1 MNMLRTFQAAFAG
14 MTLILAG
21 TASADPGID
30 NAKPKTEPQKA
41 MLKVIDHW
49 RDTYNNDVE
58 KMIGDTYAKDATVTF
73 NAARVAGH
81 DQFLR
86 LEKAIKAAAPGRM
99 MRVDR
104 VLFIDDQTAVV
115 EAVIL
120 DKARPDFFSPWIA
133 LLTIRDGKIVQDR
146 TYLEPHRWPG
156 IEVAAPIV
164 TPGGL
169 GDPTTP
175 PPKY

>member
-1 MNMLRTFQAAFAG
+1 MNTLRTLQAALVGFA
-14 MTLILAG
+14 LLLAG
-21 TASADPGID
+21 AASADPGIA
-30 NAKPKTEPQKA
+30 NAKPKTEAQKA

-49 RDTYNNDVE
+49 RDTYNNDVD
-58 KMIGDTYAKDATVTF
+58 KMIADTHAKDATVMF

-81 DQFLR
+81 EQFLR

-104 VLFIDDQTAVV
+104 VLFVDDQTAVV

-156 IEVAAPIV
+156 IEVAAPLV
-164 TPGGL
+164 TAGGL
-169 GDPTTP
+169 GDPTAP

>member
-1 MNMLRTFQAAFAG
+1 MNTTQTLRIAIAGLAFC
-14 MTLILAG
+14 LAG
-21 TASADPGID
+21 AVSADPGID
-30 NAKPKTEPQKA
+30 NAKPKTEAQKA

-58 KMIGDTYAKDATVTF
+58 KMITETYAKDATVTF
-73 NAARVAGH
+73 NAARAAGH
-81 DQFLR
+81 DQFMR

-146 TYLEPHRWPG
+146 TYLETHRWPG

-169 GDPTTP
+169 GDPAAP